1 MWVGWRV
8 GQCNT
13 SLTLSGAF
21 QWLYCLASMPTWR
34 MHRSMWAVMVILFK
48 MYKSIFI
55 CKGSINEP
63 IGWIR
68 PRSDHW
74 FIYHQLFPCG
84 PRWSEMFY
92 FIAEPVWFIS
102 NRDWCVFLF
111 SLGCLVWFR
120 SFQSNTGFSQ
130 TTKPTL
136 QKSGSLVWFQWF
148 VQWPNLLLSHMKQT
162 AQVQKTNQKVSVR
175 SAVLACALLCKT
187 ATSA

>member
-21 QWLYCLASMPTWR
+21 QWLYCLSSMPTWR
-34 MHRSMWAVMVILFK
+34 LHGSMCAVMVILFK

-55 CKGSINEP
+55 CKGSINEL

-68 PRSDHW
+68 PTSDHW

-120 SFQSNTGFSQ
+120 SFQSNTGVSQ

-148 VQWPNLLLSHMKQT
+148 V
-162 AQVQKTNQKVSVR
+162 
-175 SAVLACALLCKT
+175 
-187 ATSA
+187 